1 MKIYYSRRNA
11 MKKSLLFLAA
21 LAVSSALCAQDNQ
34 LLGREDV
41 LAAFK
46 EYNPAALE
54 KAATN
59 PAYNDL
65 LNKVVS
71 AYSAPRTE
79 ERLNEMIAL
88 AMNFDNSILLQAA
101 KEEYVE
107 GRTLQAVS
115 GEDMSALDKRV
126 REDILKVVKS
136 VFKNTL
142 KVKDIQIDRYKE
154 QIKAVKKDDSLSK
167 QAKQE
172 AVAQLNEQIKDVKAE
187 RKLLK
192 KNSKQKIQ
200 DTALVYFA
208 EIRSNYDKQQAAA
221 LLQAQAQE
229 SEASQAAVHDV
240 KANNK
245 KPVAK

>member
-1 MKIYYSRRNA
+1 

-167 QAKQE
+167 QAKQ
-172 AVAQLNEQIKDVKAE
+172 

>member
-1 MKIYYSRRNA
+1 

-21 LAVSSALCAQDNQ
+21 LAVSSVLCAQDNQ
-34 LLGREDV
+34 RLGREDV

-46 EYNPAALE
+46 EYNPSALE
-54 KAATN
+54 KAASN

-65 LNKVVS
+65 LNKVAS

-88 AMNFDNSILLQAA
+88 VMNFDNSVLLQAA
-101 KEEYVE
+101 REEYFE
-107 GRTLQAVS
+107 GRTLQLTS
-115 GEDMSALDKRV
+115 GANIGALDERV
-126 REDILKVVKS
+126 YNKILEVVKS
-136 VFKNTL
+136 VFANTL
-142 KVKDIQIDRYKE
+142 EVKNIQIDRYKE
-154 QIKAVKKDDSLSK
+154 QIKAIKKDEAVSK
-167 QAKQE
+167 DAKKE
-172 AVAQLNEQIKDVKAE
+172 AVAQLNQQIKNIKREIKA
-187 RKLLK
+187 LK

-208 EIRSNYDKQQAAA
+208 DIRSDFDKQQAVQLQKAQTQEAA
-221 LLQAQAQE
+221 
-229 SEASQAAVHDV
+229 ASQAAVHDV